1 VVWEGG
7 GREVPPYPDSAARKA
22 APRIPAD
29 AFVNLIAPLGDTEL
43 LYDRQEK
50 ARPASQVRRSLEQ
63 RFAGADPY
71 LWVLDNVP
79 VLLPESERERI
90 LAFWRTP
97 TSSGRTLVT
106 MRDSR
111 PAPGFA
117 EEQLDVLSEDDA
129 LRLLGRYRRP
139 SDAERPIAR
148 ELVRE
153 VGSHTLA
160 LILLGEQLRDDPGG
174 YARARER
181 LHEAGILERIEAIA
195 ADLGAEL
202 GDKARSIIGTFA
214 VSIDDLDEAALVVLA
229 LAAVC
234 APNEPIPVGL
244 LNDAFAAAAEETG
257 LRATLRRWL
266 RLLPLFGQMEN
277 RADDYVRAIRQLLR
291 RSLLRRSQGEGSG
304 DDNVEIHPLVADVA
318 MRLLEVDR
326 AAVAERVAAALLL
339 RVQVVAADIRCH
351 YRLGPDIRQA
361 RHLSSTLESESS
373 VWQAMWVGRFEGA
386 RGAFGLA
393 RTAEERAL
401 DVGRR
406 VLGEEHPGTIIAL
419 NNLAGTLQA
428 QGDLAAA

>member
-291 RSLLRRSQGEGSG
+291 RSLLTRSQGEGSG